1 VLAKHSKSTVVNK
14 CSVWPILAILITN
27 TDPSITPVSTPFE
40 FHAITNDELIKVV
53 KNLKANKSTGL
64 DNVSTKLVKEAGD
77 SIIPSPNHLFNLS
90 LSTGIFSEDWKV
102 AKVTPI
108 YKSGE
113 KSDHAWTID
122 LFQ

>member
-77 SIIPSPNHLFNLS
+77 SIIPSTNHLFNLS